1 MTNWRTCRTK
11 LKRREN
17 NTRKCK
23 AKYDQNKT
31 GNKLKQTR
39 RIVFFDDVEMVEG
52 GERGET
58 NGLEEMREKPE
69 QVSVL
74 SVLPTE
80 RKVIDVVR
88 YCRVWLHIAASVRTT

>member
-1 MTNWRTCRTK
+1 
-11 LKRREN
+11 
-17 NTRKCK
+17 
-23 AKYDQNKT
+23 
-31 GNKLKQTR
+31 
-39 RIVFFDDVEMVEG
+39 MVEG

-74 SVLPTE
+74 SMLPTE